1 MCAAREDQ
9 MKKALLLVVLIFTI
23 GGMVGCGSSKSF
35 DGFNRGSGG
44 SGSSGT
50 IQAGNW
56 AFHATGGI
64 NGDIYMGGYL
74 SGSSSSFG
82 GKMQVSGTSAT
93 GFTLAKGITPMTIS
107 GSVSNGTLTMTG
119 TAGSSTFTIS
129 FPNISS
135 SGSTTTLDGTYSV
148 VGGSDT
154 GDAGS
159 VGGLI
164 VPDGAYTGTWAGVS
178 SISGGTMTFNFT
190 EGTTPNTDGTF
201 PLTATTAPGVAFS
214 AVTGCVVTGTL
225 VSQFSYAA
233 GPLVVLDATTV
244 DNGVAG
250 EVRFVGLTNSYVT
263 PSQLAGAGY
272 IYNGGSACFLD
283 NSGSQVSFGLLKP

>member
-1 MCAAREDQ
+1 
-9 MKKALLLVVLIFTI
+9 MKKALLLVVLISTI

-44 SGSSGT
+44 GSGSSGA

-74 SGSSSSFG
+74 SGTSSTFG
-82 GKMQVSGTSAT
+82 GKMQVLGTSAT
-93 GFTLAKGITPMTIS
+93 GFTLAKGTTPMTIS

-119 TAGSSTFTIS
+119 TSGSSAFTFS

-148 VGGSDT
+148 VGGADT
-154 GDAGS
+154 GDTGS

-164 VPDGAYTGTWAGVS
+164 VPDGAYTGTWAGTS
-178 SISGGTMTFNFT
+178 STSG
-190 EGTTPNTDGTF
+190 E
-201 PLTATTAPGVAFS
+201 
-214 AVTGCVVTGTL
+214 
-225 VSQFSYAA
+225 
-233 GPLVVLDATTV
+233 
-244 DNGVAG
+244 
-250 EVRFVGLTNSYVT
+250 R
-263 PSQLAGAGY
+263 
-272 IYNGGSACFLD
+272 
-283 NSGSQVSFGLLKP
+283 